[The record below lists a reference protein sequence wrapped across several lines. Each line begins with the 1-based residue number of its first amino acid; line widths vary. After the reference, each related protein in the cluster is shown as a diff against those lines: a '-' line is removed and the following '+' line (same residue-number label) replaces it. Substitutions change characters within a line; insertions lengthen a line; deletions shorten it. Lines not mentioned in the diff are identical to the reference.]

1 MENKNKRTGV
11 RASRAPFV
19 IAGTEI
25 KAGTR
30 ETVEIPVAK
39 LYTHTPLHIPV
50 EVIHGRRDGPVL
62 MVCGAIHGDEIN
74 GVEIVRRLLRNSA
87 LRHLRGTLVAVPI
100 VNIFGFIQRTRYLP
114 DRRDL
119 NRCFP
124 GSETGSLGGRIAY
137 LLRTQVMEH
146 VTHIIDLHTGAIN
159 RFNLPQ
165 IRAEL
170 KNPETERMAEAFG
183 APVILNASLRE
194 GSLRAYAD
202 SQDIPVITFE
212 GGEALRFD
220 EVVITSGARGVMR
233 VMRAL
238 EMVPVKKG
246 PRGPKKRT
254 EAAATSTWV
263 RSDIDGIMRPVAK
276 LGQKVRKGQKLAIVA
291 DPFGESEE
299 AIIAPCS
306 GIVICVNNLP
316 LVNEGEAIY
325 NIARFDE
332 LGEAEKAMDYFRS
345 TYESEV
351 AEEVVPV
358 HPWDEL
364 QR

>member
-1 MENKNKRTGV
+1 M
-11 RASRAPFV
+11 AARAPFV
-19 IAGTEI
+19 IGDYEVR
-25 KAGTR
+25 AGTR
-30 ETVEIPVAK
+30 RTVEIPVAK

-50 EVIHGRRDGPVL
+50 EVVHGRRAGPVL

-74 GVEIVRRLLRNSA
+74 GVEIVRRVLKNSA

-100 VNIFGFIQRTRYLP
+100 VNIFGFVQRTRYLP

-124 GSETGSLGGRIAY
+124 GTETGSLGGRIAY
-137 LLRTQVMEH
+137 LLRSQIMEN
-146 VTHIIDLHTGAIN
+146 VSHIIDLHTGAIH

-170 KNPETERMAEAFG
+170 KNPETTRMAEAFG
-183 APVILNASLRE
+183 APIIINASLRE

-220 EVVITSGARGVMR
+220 EVVISSGVKGVVR

-238 EMVPVKKG
+238 EMIPAKKG
-246 PRGPKKRT
+246 PMAPKSRSET
-254 EAAATSTWV
+254 AANSQWV
-263 RSDIDGIMRPVAK
+263 RTDMDGIMRPVAR
-276 LGQKVRKGQKLAIVA
+276 LGQRVRKGQKLAMVA
-291 DPFGESEE
+291 DPFGESES
-299 AIIAPCS
+299 AVLSPCS

-325 NIARFDE
+325 HIARFDE
-332 LGEAEKAMDYFRS
+332 LSEAEAAMKHFRS
-345 TYESEV
+345 SYESDLADDV
-351 AEEVVPV
+351 LPV
-358 HPWDEL
+358 HPWDENPK
-364 QR
+364 

>member
-1 MENKNKRTGV
+1 M
-11 RASRAPFV
+11 ARAPFE
-19 IAGTEI
+19 IAGVQV

-30 ETVEIPVAK
+30 QTVEVPVAK

-50 EVIHGRRDGPVL
+50 EVVHGRRDGPVM

-74 GVEIVRRLLRNSA
+74 GVEIIRRVLKNTA
-87 LRHLRGTLVAVPI
+87 LRHLRGTLLAVPI
-100 VNIFGFIQRTRYLP
+100 VNIFGFVQRTRYLP

-124 GSETGSLGGRIAY
+124 GTESGSLGGRIAY
-137 LLRTQVMEH
+137 LIRTQIMEN
-146 VTHIIDLHTGAIN
+146 VSHIIDLHTGAIH

-170 KNPETERMAEAFG
+170 KNPETVRMAEAFG
-183 APVILNASLRE
+183 APIVINSGLRE

-202 SQDIPVITFE
+202 YQDIPVITFE

-220 EVVITSGARGVMR
+220 EVVIISGVKGVVR
-233 VMRAL
+233 VMREL
-238 EMVPVKKG
+238 EMIPAKKA
-246 PRGPKKRT
+246 PKAPKKRSET
-254 EAAATSTWV
+254 AATSQWV
-263 RSDIDGIMRPVAK
+263 RADIDGIMRPVAR
-276 LGQKVRKGQKLAIVA
+276 LGQKVSKGQRLAMVA
-291 DPFGESEE
+291 DPFGETEVAVTSPW
-299 AIIAPCS
+299 A

-325 NIARFDE
+325 HIARFDE

-345 TYESEV
+345 SYENQMDGE
-351 AEEVVPV
+351 AVVPV
-358 HPWDEL
+358 HPWDEG
-364 QR
+364 

>member
-1 MENKNKRTGV
+1 M
-11 RASRAPFV
+11 ARAPFE
-19 IAGTEI
+19 IAGVQV
-25 KAGTR
+25 KPGTR
-30 ETVEIPVAK
+30 VTVEVPVAK

-50 EVIHGRRDGPVL
+50 EVVHGRRDGPVL

-74 GVEIVRRLLRNSA
+74 GVEIIRRVLKNGA

-100 VNIFGFIQRTRYLP
+100 VNIFGFVQRTRYLP

-124 GSETGSLGGRIAY
+124 GSESGSLGGRIAY
-137 LLRTQVMEH
+137 LLRTQIMEN
-146 VTHIIDLHTGAIN
+146 VTHIIDLHTGAIH

-170 KNPETERMAEAFG
+170 KNPETSRMADAFG
-183 APVILNASLRE
+183 APIIINAGLRE

-202 SQDIPVITFE
+202 SLDIPVITFE

-220 EVVITSGARGVMR
+220 DVVIASGVKGIIR
-233 VMRAL
+233 VMREL
-238 EMVPVKKG
+238 EMVPAKKG
-246 PRGPKKRT
+246 PKAPKKRSET
-254 EAAATSTWV
+254 AANSQWV
-263 RSDIDGIMRPVAK
+263 RADMDGIMRPVAS
-276 LGQKVRKGQKLAIVA
+276 LGQRVRKGQKLAMVA
-291 DPFGESEE
+291 DPFGETEV
-299 AIIAPCS
+299 AITSPCS

-325 NIARFDE
+325 HIARFDE

-345 TYESEV
+345 SFESEV
-351 AEEVVPV
+351 SEDAVVPV

-364 QR
+364 QK

>member
-1 MENKNKRTGV
+1 MARP
-11 RASRAPFV
+11 PFV
-19 IAGTEI
+19 IADTEI
-25 KAGTR
+25 KPGTR
-30 ETVEIPVAK
+30 ETVEVPVAK

-50 EVIHGRRDGPVL
+50 EVVHGRRDGPVL

-74 GVEIVRRLLRNSA
+74 GVEIVRRVLRNSA

-100 VNIFGFIQRTRYLP
+100 VNIFGFVQRTRYLP

-124 GSETGSLGGRIAY
+124 GSESGSLGGRIAY
-137 LLRTQVMEH
+137 LLRTQIMKD
-146 VTHIIDLHTGAIN
+146 VTHLIDLHTGAVH

-170 KNPETERMAEAFG
+170 KNPETVRMAEAFG
-183 APVILNASLRE
+183 APIILNATLRDGSLRE
-194 GSLRAYAD
+194 YAD

-220 EVVITSGARGVMR
+220 DVVINSGVKGVIR
-233 VMRAL
+233 VMREL
-238 EMVPVKKG
+238 EMI
-246 PRGPKKRT
+246 PRQKAPKAPRKRSET
-254 EAAATSTWV
+254 AAMSTWV
-263 RSDIDGIMRPVAK
+263 RADIDGIMRPIAK
-276 LGQKVRKGQKLAIVA
+276 LGQKVRKGQRLAMVA
-291 DPFGESEE
+291 DPFGETEE
-299 AIIAPCS
+299 SILSPIS

-325 NIARFDE
+325 HIARFDA

-345 TYESEV
+345 SLDPEQIEAV
-351 AEEVVPV
+351 LPV
-358 HPWDEL
+358 HPWDNDANK
-364 QR
+364 

>member
-1 MENKNKRTGV
+1 M
-11 RASRAPFV
+11 AARAPFV
-19 IAGTEI
+19 IAGTEV

-30 ETVEIPVAK
+30 QTVEVPVAR
-39 LYTHTPLHIPV
+39 LYTHTPLHLPV
-50 EVIHGRRDGPVL
+50 EVVHGRRDGPVL

-74 GVEIVRRLLRNSA
+74 GVEIIRRVLKNSA

-100 VNIFGFIQRTRYLP
+100 VNVFGFVQRTRYLP

-124 GSETGSLGGRIAY
+124 GTESGSLGGRIAY
-137 LLRTQVMEH
+137 LLRTQIMEN
-146 VTHIIDLHTGAIN
+146 VSHIIDLHTGAIH

-170 KNPETERMAEAFG
+170 TNPETIRMAEAFG
-183 APVILNASLRE
+183 APIIINASLRE

-220 EVVITSGARGVMR
+220 EVVISSGVKGVIR

-238 EMVPVKKG
+238 EMIPARKG
-246 PRGPKKRT
+246 PVAPRT
-254 EAAATSTWV
+254 RSETAANSQWV
-263 RSDIDGIMRPVAK
+263 RTDTDGILRPVAS
-276 LGQKVRKGQKLAIVA
+276 LGQKVRKGQKLAMVA
-291 DPFGESEE
+291 DPFGESEN
-299 AIIAPCS
+299 AVLSPCS

-325 NIARFDE
+325 HIARFDE
-332 LGEAEKAMDYFRS
+332 LNEAEKAMNYFRS
-345 TYESEV
+345 SYESGISDAV
-351 AEEVVPV
+351 LPV
-358 HPWDEL
+358 HPWDEN
-364 QR
+364 QK

>member
-1 MENKNKRTGV
+1 M
-11 RASRAPFV
+11 ARAPFV
-19 IAGTEI
+19 IAGAEI

-30 ETVEIPVAK
+30 HTVELPVAK

-50 EVIHGRRDGPVL
+50 EVVHGRRDGPVL

-74 GVEIVRRLLRNSA
+74 GVEIVRQVLKNSNLRY
-87 LRHLRGTLVAVPI
+87 LRGTLLAVPI

-124 GSETGSLGGRIAY
+124 GSETGSLGGRIAH
-137 LLRTQVMEH
+137 LLATQVMEN
-146 VTHIIDLHTGAIN
+146 VSHIIDLHTGAVH

-170 KNPETERMAEAFG
+170 KNPETARMAEAFG
-183 APVILNASLRE
+183 APIILNASLRE

-202 SQDIPVITFE
+202 SLDIPVITFE

-220 EVVITSGARGVMR
+220 EVVINSGVKGVVR
-233 VMRAL
+233 VMRELDMIPA
-238 EMVPVKKG
+238 KKG
-246 PRGPKKRT
+246 PKAPRKRSET
-254 EAAATSTWV
+254 AATSTWV
-263 RSDIDGIMRPVAK
+263 RANIDGIMRPVAR
-276 LGQKVRKGQKLAIVA
+276 LGQRVRKGQRLAMVA
-291 DPFGESEE
+291 DPFGEMEVSVLS
-299 AIIAPCS
+299 PVS

-325 NIARFDE
+325 HVARFDE

-345 TYESEV
+345 SMDPEATE
-351 AEEVVPV
+351 ALLPV
-358 HPWDEL
+358 HPWDNEPNNK
-364 QR
+364 

>member
-1 MENKNKRTGV
+1 M
-11 RASRAPFV
+11 ARAPFE
-19 IAGTEI
+19 IAGEQV

-30 ETVEIPVAK
+30 KTVEVPVAK

-50 EVIHGRRDGPVL
+50 EVIHGRRDGPVM

-74 GVEIVRRLLRNSA
+74 GVEIIRRVLKNSA
-87 LRHLRGTLVAVPI
+87 LRHLRGTLLAVPI
-100 VNIFGFIQRTRYLP
+100 VNVFGFVQRTRYLP

-124 GSETGSLGGRIAY
+124 GSESGSLGGRIAY
-137 LLRTQVMEH
+137 LIRTQLMEN
-146 VTHIIDLHTGAIN
+146 VTHIIDLHTGAIH

-170 KNPETERMAEAFG
+170 QNPETARMAEAFG
-183 APVILNASLRE
+183 APIIINAGLRE

-220 EVVITSGARGVMR
+220 EVVISSGVKGVVR
-233 VMRAL
+233 VMRSL
-238 EMVPVKKG
+238 EMIPARKG
-246 PRGPKKRT
+246 PKAPRKRSET
-254 EAAATSTWV
+254 AATSQWV
-263 RSDIDGIMRPVAK
+263 RADIDGIMRPVAR
-276 LGQKVRKGQKLAIVA
+276 LGQKVRKGQRLAMVA
-291 DPFGESEE
+291 DPFGETEVSVTS
-299 AIIAPCS
+299 PWS

-325 NIARFDE
+325 HIARFDE
-332 LGEAEKAMDYFRS
+332 LDEAEKAMDYFRS
-345 TYESEV
+345 SYESSV
-351 AEEVVPV
+351 DGDAVVPV
-358 HPWDEL
+358 HPWDEG
-364 QR
+364 

>member
-1 MENKNKRTGV
+1 M
-11 RASRAPFV
+11 ARAPFE
-19 IAGTEI
+19 IAGFQI
-25 KAGTR
+25 PAGTR
-30 ETVEIPVAK
+30 QMVEIPVAK

-50 EVIHGRRDGPVL
+50 EIVHGRRDGPVL

-74 GVEIVRRLLRNSA
+74 GVEIVRRVLINSA
-87 LRHLRGTLVAVPI
+87 LKNLRGTLVAVPI
-100 VNIFGFIQRTRYLP
+100 VNIFGFVQRTRYLP

-124 GSETGSLGGRIAY
+124 GSESGSLGGRIAY
-137 LLRTQVMEH
+137 LLRTQIMEN
-146 VTHIIDLHTGAIN
+146 VTHIIDLHTGAIH

-170 KNPETERMAEAFG
+170 KSPETARMAEAFA
-183 APVILNASLRE
+183 APVIINAGLRD

-202 SQDIPVITFE
+202 SQNIPVITYE

-220 EVVITSGARGVMR
+220 EVVIGSGVKGVMR

-238 EMVPVKKG
+238 EMMPAKKMAN
-246 PRGPKKRT
+246 PIRKRS
-254 EAAATSTWV
+254 EIAASSQWV
-263 RSDIDGIMRPVAK
+263 RADIDGIMRPVAK
-276 LGQKVRKGQKLAIVA
+276 LGQRVKKGQKLAMVA
-291 DPFGESEE
+291 DPFGASET
-299 AIIAPCS
+299 AIISPCS

-325 NIARFDE
+325 HIARFDE
-332 LGEAEKAMDYFRS
+332 LNEAEKAMDYFRDS
-345 TYESEV
+345 MESEV
-351 AEEVVPV
+351 SEAVVPV

-364 QR
+364 QK

>member
-1 MENKNKRTGV
+1 MA
-11 RASRAPFV
+11 RAAFEIVGHHVAP
-19 IAGTEI
+19 
-25 KAGTR
+25 GTR
-30 ETVEIPVAK
+30 QTVEVPVAK

-50 EVIHGRRDGPVL
+50 EIVHGRREGPVL

-74 GVEIVRRLLRNSA
+74 GVEIVRRVLTNSA

-100 VNIFGFIQRTRYLP
+100 VNIFGFVQRTRYLP

-137 LLRTQVMEH
+137 LLRTKIMEP
-146 VTHIIDLHTGAIN
+146 VTHIIDLHTGAIH

-170 KNPETERMAEAFG
+170 KNPETARMAEAFG
-183 APVILNASLRE
+183 APIIINAGLQE

-202 SQDIPVITFE
+202 SLGIPVITYE

-220 EVVITSGARGVMR
+220 DVVINSGVKGVMR
-233 VMRAL
+233 VMREL
-238 EMVPVKKG
+238 EMVPAKKNPKA
-246 PRGPKKRT
+246 PRKRS
-254 EAAATSTWV
+254 EIAANSQWV
-263 RSDIDGIMRPVAK
+263 RADIDGIMRPVAM
-276 LGQKVRKGQKLAIVA
+276 LGQRVRKGQKLAMIA
-291 DPFGESEE
+291 DPFGQSET
-299 AIIAPCS
+299 AVITPCS

-325 NIARFDE
+325 HIARFDE
-332 LGEAEKAMDYFRS
+332 LNEAEKVMNRFRS
-345 TYESEV
+345 SLETDSSE
-351 AEEVVPV
+351 AVVPV
-358 HPWDEL
+358 HPWDDL
-364 QR
+364 QK

>member
-1 MENKNKRTGV
+1 M
-11 RASRAPFV
+11 ARAPFE
-19 IAGTEI
+19 IAGV
-25 KAGTR
+25 KVQAGSR
-30 ETVEIPVAK
+30 QTVEVPVAK

-50 EVIHGRRDGPVL
+50 EVVHGRRGGPVM

-74 GVEIVRRLLRNSA
+74 GVEIIRRVLKNST
-87 LRHLRGTLVAVPI
+87 LRHLRGTLLAVPI
-100 VNIFGFIQRTRYLP
+100 VNIMGFVQRTRYLP

-124 GSETGSLGGRIAY
+124 GTEAGSLGGRIAY
-137 LLRTQVMEH
+137 LIRTQIMEH
-146 VTHIIDLHTGAIN
+146 VTHIIDLHTGAIH

-170 KNPETERMAEAFG
+170 KHPETIRMAEAFG
-183 APVILNASLRE
+183 APIVINAGLRD

-220 EVVITSGARGVMR
+220 EVVITSGVKGVVR
-233 VMRAL
+233 VMREL
-238 EMVPVKKG
+238 EMIPAKKG
-246 PRGPKKRT
+246 PKAPKKRSET
-254 EAAATSTWV
+254 AANSQWV
-263 RSDIDGIMRPVAK
+263 RANIDGIMRPVAR
-276 LGQKVRKGQKLAIVA
+276 LGQKVRKGQRLAMVA
-291 DPFGESEE
+291 DPFGETEVAVTS
-299 AIIAPCS
+299 PWS

-325 NIARFDE
+325 HIARFDE

-345 TYESEV
+345 SYENQV
-351 AEEVVPV
+351 DGDAVVPV
-358 HPWDEL
+358 HPWDEG
-364 QR
+364 

>member
-1 MENKNKRTGV
+1 M
-11 RASRAPFV
+11 ARAPFE
-19 IAGTEI
+19 IAGVQV

-30 ETVEIPVAK
+30 QTVEVPVAK

-50 EVIHGRRDGPVL
+50 EVVHGRRDGPVM

-74 GVEIVRRLLRNSA
+74 GVEIIRRVLKNTA
-87 LRHLRGTLVAVPI
+87 LRHLRGTLLAVPI
-100 VNIFGFIQRTRYLP
+100 VNIFGFVQRTRYLP

-124 GSETGSLGGRIAY
+124 GTESGSLGGRIAY
-137 LLRTQVMEH
+137 LIRTQIMEN
-146 VTHIIDLHTGAIN
+146 VTHIIDLHTGAIH

-170 KNPETERMAEAFG
+170 KNPETVRMAEAFG
-183 APVILNASLRE
+183 APIVINSGLRE

-220 EVVITSGARGVMR
+220 EVVIISGVKGVVR
-233 VMRAL
+233 VMREL
-238 EMVPVKKG
+238 EMIPAKKA
-246 PRGPKKRT
+246 PKAPKKRSET
-254 EAAATSTWV
+254 AANSQWV
-263 RSDIDGIMRPVAK
+263 RADIDGIMRPVAR
-276 LGQKVRKGQKLAIVA
+276 LGQKVSQGQRLAMVA
-291 DPFGESEE
+291 DPFGETEVSVTSPW
-299 AIIAPCS
+299 A

-325 NIARFDE
+325 HIARFDE

-345 TYESEV
+345 SYENQV
-351 AEEVVPV
+351 DGDAVVPV
-358 HPWDEL
+358 HPWDEG
-364 QR
+364 

>member
-1 MENKNKRTGV
+1 V
-11 RASRAPFV
+11 ARAPFV

-30 ETVEIPVAK
+30 QTVEVPVAK

-50 EVIHGRRDGPVL
+50 EVIHGRRDGPVM

-74 GVEIVRRLLRNSA
+74 GVEIIRRVLKNA
-87 LRHLRGTLVAVPI
+87 TLRHLRGTLLAVPI
-100 VNIFGFIQRTRYLP
+100 VNIFGFVQRTRYLP

-124 GSETGSLGGRIAY
+124 GSESGSLGGRIAY
-137 LLRTQVMEH
+137 LLRTQIMEK
-146 VTHIIDLHTGAIN
+146 VTHIIDLHTGAIH

-170 KNPETERMAEAFG
+170 KNPETVRMAEAFG
-183 APVILNASLRE
+183 APIILNAGLRE

-220 EVVITSGARGVMR
+220 DVVITSGVKGVVR

-238 EMVPVKKG
+238 EMIPGKKG
-246 PRGPKKRT
+246 PKAPRKRSET
-254 EAAATSTWV
+254 AAMSLWV
-263 RSDIDGIMRPVAK
+263 RADIDGIMRPVAR
-276 LGQKVRKGQKLAIVA
+276 LGQRVRKGQRLAMVA
-291 DPFGESEE
+291 DPFGETEVSVVSP
-299 AIIAPCS
+299 IS
-306 GIVICVNNLP
+306 GIVICLNNLP

-325 NIARFDE
+325 HVARFDE

-345 TYESEV
+345 SLDPEV
-351 AEEVVPV
+351 TEAVLPV
-358 HPWDEL
+358 HPWDNDSK
-364 QR
+364 

>member
-1 MENKNKRTGV
+1 M
-11 RASRAPFV
+11 ARAPFE
-19 IAGTEI
+19 IAGVQV

-30 ETVEIPVAK
+30 QTVEVPVAK

-50 EVIHGRRDGPVL
+50 EVVHGRRDGPVM

-74 GVEIVRRLLRNSA
+74 GVEIIRRVLKNTA
-87 LRHLRGTLVAVPI
+87 LRHLRGTLLAVPI
-100 VNIFGFIQRTRYLP
+100 VNIFGFVQRTRYLP

-124 GSETGSLGGRIAY
+124 GTESGSLGGRIAY
-137 LLRTQVMEH
+137 LIRTQIMEN
-146 VTHIIDLHTGAIN
+146 VTHIIDLHTGAIH

-170 KNPETERMAEAFG
+170 KNPETVRMAEAFG
-183 APVILNASLRE
+183 APIVINSGLRE

-220 EVVITSGARGVMR
+220 EVVIISGVKGVVR
-233 VMRAL
+233 VMREL
-238 EMVPVKKG
+238 EMIPAKKA
-246 PRGPKKRT
+246 PKAPKKRSET
-254 EAAATSTWV
+254 AANSQWV
-263 RSDIDGIMRPVAK
+263 RADIDGIMRPVAR
-276 LGQKVRKGQKLAIVA
+276 LGQKVSQGQRLAMVA
-291 DPFGESEE
+291 DPFGETEVAVTSPW
-299 AIIAPCS
+299 A

-325 NIARFDE
+325 HIARFDE

-345 TYESEV
+345 SYENQMDGE
-351 AEEVVPV
+351 AVVPV
-358 HPWDEL
+358 HPWDEG
-364 QR
+364 

>member
-1 MENKNKRTGV
+1 M
-11 RASRAPFV
+11 ARAPFI
-19 IAGTEI
+19 IAETEV

-30 ETVEIPVAK
+30 QTIEVPVAK
-39 LYTHTPLHIPV
+39 LYTHTPLNIPV
-50 EVIHGRRDGPVL
+50 EVVHGRRDGPVL

-74 GVEIVRRLLRNSA
+74 GVEIVRRVLKNSA
-87 LRHLRGTLVAVPI
+87 MRHLRGTLVAVPI
-100 VNIFGFIQRTRYLP
+100 VNIFGFVQRTRYLP

-124 GSETGSLGGRIAY
+124 GTETGSLGGRIAY
-137 LLRTQVMEH
+137 LLRTQIMEK
-146 VTHIIDLHTGAIN
+146 VTHIIDLHTGAVH

-170 KNPETERMAEAFG
+170 KNEETARMAEAFG
-183 APVILNASLRE
+183 APIILNASLRE

-220 EVVITSGARGVMR
+220 DVVISSGVKGVIR

-238 EMVPVKKG
+238 DMVPVKKG
-246 PRGPKKRT
+246 PRAPRKRS
-254 EAAATSTWV
+254 EVAAMSTWV
-263 RSDIDGIMRPVAK
+263 RADLDGIMRPVAR
-276 LGQKVRKGQKLAIVA
+276 LGQKVRKGQRLAMVA
-291 DPFGESEE
+291 DPFGETEVNVLSP
-299 AIIAPCS
+299 IS

-325 NIARFDE
+325 HIARFDE

-345 TYESEV
+345 SMDPEV
-351 AEEVVPV
+351 TEAVLPV
-358 HPWDEL
+358 HPWDNDPK
-364 QR
+364 